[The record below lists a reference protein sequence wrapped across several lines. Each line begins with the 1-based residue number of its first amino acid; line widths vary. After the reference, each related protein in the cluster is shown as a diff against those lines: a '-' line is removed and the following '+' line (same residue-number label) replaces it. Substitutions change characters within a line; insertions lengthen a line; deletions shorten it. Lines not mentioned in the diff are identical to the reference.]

1 MKRLLIFVLVLS
13 CVQLFSQNSDKY
25 ILRANAGYS
34 YSHKDMFDLN
44 TGTYYPTV
52 FGEIDKATAL
62 NLNAGRKLGKCFY
75 YSAGLYYVASSQVS
89 NPEVD
94 EPDSNSPDPWKN
106 IYSYTRTE
114 SKYNTYSPYV
124 GIEYYKMLSERFEF
138 TLDGFVKYDFG
149 MISKREI
156 NYYRYDF
163 ISPFTSQTEH
173 YKETHFQ
180 KLAVGIRPSI
190 RFEVIKNLGLDFN
203 FGMLQYSFKTKDSS
217 AEGSN
222 TKSNSFECGFGPQ
235 NWLLG
240 IYLKL

>member
-1 MKRLLIFVLVLS
+1 MKRILFFVFVFGCL
-13 CVQLFSQNSDKY
+13 QLFSQNSDKF

-34 YSHKDMFDLN
+34 FSHKDMFDLN

-52 FGEIDKATAL
+52 FGQIDKAFFV

-75 YSAGLYYVASSQVS
+75 YGAGMYYNTTSQVI
-89 NPEVD
+89 NPGVD

-114 SKYNTYSPYV
+114 SKNNTISPYV

-138 TLDGFVKYDFG
+138 ALDGFIKYDFG

-156 NYYRYDF
+156 YFYKNNIVYPF
-163 ISPFTSQTEH
+163 ISETEH

-190 RFEVIKNLGLDFN
+190 RFEVIKSLGLDFN

-222 TKSNSFECGFGPQ
+222 TKSSVFEYGFSPQ
-235 NWLLG
+235 YWLLG